1 MVVFGSLDR
10 AQTMFGSTMVTG
22 YPGRS
27 GLPWPGE
34 LVIGST
40 ITCGGGVKW
49 LSLYES
55 VVGEW
60 AYVKELA
67 TMNTEEEGGEW
78 GSIRQYVEG
87 KCSER

>member
-1 MVVFGSLDR
+1 
-10 AQTMFGSTMVTG
+10 MFGSTMVTG
-22 YPGRS
+22 YPGQS

-40 ITCGGGVKW
+40 ITYGGVKW
-49 LSLYES
+49 LSPYES

-67 TMNTEEEGGEW
+67 MMNTKKGKNGGLL
-78 GSIRQYVEG
+78 GST
-87 KCSER
+87 

>member
-1 MVVFGSLDR
+1 MVVFGNLDY
-10 AQTMFGSTMVTG
+10 AWAMFSSTVATG

-27 GLPWPGE
+27 GPPWPGE

-40 ITCGGGVKW
+40 ITYGGEGKKV
-49 LSLYES
+49 SPYES

-67 TMNTEEEGGEW
+67 TMNTREGGEW
-78 GSIRQYVEG
+78 GLLGRT
-87 KCSER
+87 

>member
-1 MVVFGSLDR
+1 MHRSCLVVCSSLDCAR
-10 AQTMFGSTMVTG
+10 AMFGSTVVTG

-27 GLPWPGE
+27 GPPWPGE

-40 ITCGGGVKW
+40 ITYRGEGRW
-49 LSLYES
+49 ISLYGS

-67 TMNTEEEGGEW
+67 VANTKGRGE
-78 GSIRQYVEG
+78 
-87 KCSER
+87 

>member
-1 MVVFGSLDR
+1 M
-10 AQTMFGSTMVTG
+10 AMFGSTMVTS

-27 GLPWPGE
+27 SPLWPGE

-40 ITCGGGVKW
+40 IMYGGEGKW

-67 TMNTEEEGGEW
+67 TMNTGGEEN
-78 GSIRQYVEG
+78 GVY
-87 KCSER
+87 

>member
-1 MVVFGSLDR
+1 
-10 AQTMFGSTMVTG
+10 MVTG
-22 YPGRS
+22 YPGWS

-40 ITCGGGVKW
+40 ITYGGEGKW

-67 TMNTEEEGGEW
+67 TMSTREGGEW
-78 GSIRQYVEG
+78 NLLGST
-87 KCSER
+87 